1 MHKPEASRQAVDE
14 AHHTLRVFIVTGDPE
29 GAAIAADALVDYVE
43 IFTRATI
50 DIAP

>member
-1 MHKPEASRQAVDE
+1 MARAIG
-14 AHHTLRVFIVTGDPE
+14 AGDPE